1 MQKARESDPTTLT
14 NTPLSPLKAFVSVHP
29 QPPGKFCLQ
38 TLQIDRL
45 STGQRATLLNPVL
58 GIADY
63 SVIGRSWQGKKVFLC
78 HKGNL
83 LSLQSLRLSRQ
94 AGTTEKL

>member
-1 MQKARESDPTTLT
+1 VQKTRKSDPTTLT

-45 STGQRATLLNPVL
+45 STGQRATLLNPVS
-58 GIADY
+58 GITDY
-63 SVIGRSWQGKKVFLC
+63 SVIGRASQGKKVFLC
-78 HKGNL
+78 HRGNL
-83 LSLQSLRLSRQ
+83 LSFQSLRLSGQ
-94 AGTTEKL
+94 AGAAEKL